1 PGGAA
6 LRRSGP
12 RHRLRYAG
20 AGGPAR
26 GPCLGEQ
33 AGGLPSGPGPAP
45 TGTLG
50 AFCRRM
56 RPHRPQRQ
64 GPRRGRPLAAAGA
77 AAGRHRRTP
86 GAPPAGLVK
95 PLLAFGGT
103 FDPIHAG
110 HLAVARAVR
119 DAFGAEGRLLPA
131 ADPPHRPPP
140 DAGAAARAGMVAL
153 AIAGEPGL
161 VLDRRELERP
171 GPSWTVDS
179 LAGLRAERGPLAP
192 LAWVLGADAFR
203 GLPAW
208 HQWT

>member
-1 PGGAA
+1 
-6 LRRSGP
+6 
-12 RHRLRYAG
+12 
-20 AGGPAR
+20 
-26 GPCLGEQ
+26 
-33 AGGLPSGPGPAP
+33 
-45 TGTLG
+45 
-50 AFCRRM
+50 
-56 RPHRPQRQ
+56 RQ

-119 DAFGAEGRLLPA
+119 DAFGAEVRLLPA

-140 DAGAAARAGMVAL
+140 GASDEARADMVAL

-171 GPSWTVDS
+171 GPSWTVDRKS
-179 LAGLRAERGPLAP
+179 TRLNSSH
-192 LAWVLGADAFR
+192 VK
-203 GLPAW
+203 
-208 HQWT
+208 